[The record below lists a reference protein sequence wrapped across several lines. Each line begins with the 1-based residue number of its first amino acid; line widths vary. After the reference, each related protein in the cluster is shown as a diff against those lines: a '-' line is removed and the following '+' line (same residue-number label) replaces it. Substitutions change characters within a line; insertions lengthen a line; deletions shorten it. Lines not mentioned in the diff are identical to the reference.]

1 MRPGRT
7 TLNSHHAQR
16 LLGLQRAVA
25 LCQRL
30 DAAERDPR
38 KADAAL
44 LIARHVLYCA
54 LLGARS
60 TSRGWAR

>member
-1 MRPGRT
+1 MRSGRT
-7 TLNSHHAQR
+7 PLNGHPAQR
-16 LLGLQRAVA
+16 LLGLQRAVT

-38 KADAAL
+38 KAEAAL
-44 LIARHVLYCA
+44 LIARHVLYRA

-60 TSRGWAR
+60 TSRG

>member
-1 MRPGRT
+1 MRSGRT
-7 TLNSHHAQR
+7 PLSSHHAQR
-16 LLGLQRAVA
+16 LIGLQRAVT

-44 LIARHVLYCA
+44 LIARHVLYRM
-54 LLGARS
+54 LVGARS
-60 TSRGWAR
+60 TSRGRPM